1 MLWEGPAF
9 KNKLTIGAQ
18 IIAVDG
24 TAYSGDRLKD
34 AIKDAKTTGAAI
46 ELLVKNGDRYRTV
59 RIDYHDGLR
68 YPRLERDAGTPA
80 RLDQILAAKNRLN
93 VPRRTVRTA
102 RRHRARCHRHRART
116 GARNRRRAA
125 GPSHPHRVSNRQDAG
140 RRARMLPPG
149 QIKSCGATVRAAS
162 ESASWERHV
171 PSDGVLLLKRDLLD
185 QQIIDVHGRKVVRVN
200 DVELESTP
208 INSHLLL
215 NVVAVDV
222 GARGAVR
229 RLAKGVVPAFT
240 LRALLEKIPPR
251 VIPWQ
256 FVDLLETDPA
266 RRVKLKIAYEGLSK
280 LHPADIAD
288 IVEDL
293 PPAEREAVFETIDE
307 EVAAE
312 TLEELDPDIQ
322 VSIVESLDKD
332 RAADIVE
339 EMDPDAAADL
349 LGDLPEDHSGEI
361 LKEMEPEERRE
372 VTQLLEFGEH
382 TAAGRMTTEFIAVS
396 GNGGRGRRDRGAEGV
411 RRQPRS
417 RGDDL
422 PHRAPGQKL
431 VGSVPLVKIAISSPA
446 IQLSEL
452 SEPYIACAPDTPQ
465 DEVAALFDKYNLI
478 TLAVV
483 DEHGRLAGI
492 ITADDVITMLRH
504 ND

>member
-1 MLWEGPAF
+1 MSVVAL
-9 KNKLTIGAQ
+9 
-18 IIAVDG
+18 
-24 TAYSGDRLKD
+24 S
-34 AIKDAKTTGAAI
+34 
-46 ELLVKNGDRYRTV
+46 ELLGASV
-59 RIDYHDGLR
+59 
-68 YPRLERDAGTPA
+68 RDASGAVRGRVREIAIAPQDHPTRIA
-80 RLDQILAAKNRLN
+80 FLIVKTASGERI
-93 VPRRTVRTA
+93 VPPDSITSA
-102 RRHRARCHRHRART
+102 
-116 GARNRRRAA
+116 
-125 GPSHPHRVSNRQDAG
+125 
-140 RRARMLPPG
+140 
-149 QIKSCGATVRAAS
+149 GATVRAAS
-162 ESASWERHV
+162 DAGQWERFI
-171 PSDGVLLLKRDLLD
+171 PSDGLLLLKRDLLD
-185 QQIIDVHGRKVVRVN
+185 QQIIDIHGRKVVRVN

-208 INSHLLL
+208 VEGHLLM

-229 RLAKGVVPAFT
+229 RLSKGLVPSFT
-240 LRALLEKIPPR
+240 LRALLERIPPR

-266 RRVKLKIAYEGLSK
+266 RRVKLKIAYKGLAQ

-293 PPAEREAVFETIDE
+293 APAERESVFETIDE

-312 TLEELDPDIQ
+312 ALEEIDPEIQ

-349 LGDLPEDHSGEI
+349 LGDLAQKDSDEI
-361 LKEMEPEERRE
+361 LREMEPAERQE
-372 VTQLLEFGEH
+372 VTQLLEFKEN
-382 TAAGRMTTEFIAVS
+382 TAAGRMTTEFISVAETAVV
-396 GNGGRGRRDRGAEGV
+396 DDAIEALKHFEG
-411 RRQPRS
+411 S
-417 RGDDL
+417 REALATIYLTGPAD
-422 PHRAPGQKL
+422 KL
-431 VGSVPLVKIAISSPA
+431 VGIVPLVKIAISSPA

-483 DEHGRLAGI
+483 DEHGRISGI

-504 ND
+504 RN

>member
-1 MLWEGPAF
+1 MSIVALSEML
-9 KNKLTIGAQ
+9 GAS
-18 IIAVDG
+18 V
-24 TAYSGDRLKD
+24 
-34 AIKDAKTTGAAI
+34 
-46 ELLVKNGDRYRTV
+46 
-59 RIDYHDGLR
+59 
-68 YPRLERDAGTPA
+68 RDASGAVRGRVREIAIAPQDHPTRVA
-80 RLDQILAAKNRLN
+80 FLVVKTSDGERV
-93 VPRRTVRTA
+93 VPSEALTA
-102 RRHRARCHRHRART
+102 
-116 GARNRRRAA
+116 
-125 GPSHPHRVSNRQDAG
+125 
-140 RRARMLPPG
+140 
-149 QIKSCGATVRAAS
+149 CGASVRAAS
-162 ESASWERHV
+162 DAAAWDRYA

-200 DVELESTP
+200 DVELDSVP
-208 INSHLLL
+208 VNSHVML

-229 RLAKGVVPAFT
+229 RLAKGVVPSFT
-240 LRALLEKIPPR
+240 LRALLAKIPPR

-256 FVDLLETDPA
+256 YVDLLETDPA
-266 RRVKLKIAYEGLSK
+266 RRVKLNIAYEGLAT

-293 PPAEREAVFETIDE
+293 PPAEREAVFETLDE

-312 TLEELDPDIQ
+312 ALEEIDPDIQ
-322 VSIVESLDKD
+322 VSIVESLDSN

-349 LGDLPEDHSGEI
+349 LGDLTADRSGQI
-361 LKEMEPEERRE
+361 LREMEPDERRE

-382 TAAGRMTTEFIAVS
+382 TAAGRMTTEYLAIAETSVV
-396 GNGGRGRRDRGAEGV
+396 DDAIEALKQFEG
-411 RRQPRS
+411 S
-417 RGDDL
+417 REALATIYLTG
-422 PHRAPGQKL
+422 PSQKL

-446 IQLSEL
+446 VQLSEL
-452 SEPYIACAPDTPQ
+452 SEPYIACAPDTPE

-483 DEHGRLAGI
+483 DEHGRLSGI